1 MHRSTKIYLIVF
13 LASFVFVLLSSKAR
27 FAVRAAESEN
37 DVDDLIENYHDTMN
51 DLFNSRIKIL
61 VSKMLR
67 DKEPLKKKDL
77 EEITALLSPPP
88 PKLDEN
94 GQPIGREACKG
105 VGNQPP
111 LSTYCLAQ
119 VSVDEY
125 FKFRAGMLRLKGLAR
140 QEAGTKFESITGQKK
155 ENAPDFVIENRNL
168 FGAVGDL
175 VQGQKSLQGYGET
188 INKID
193 REIEIA
199 RQTLDQAL
207 AAYNE
212 LSIALPLHR
221 KYQEVITSLEKY
233 RDNVSAIR
241 REIDLYPATFLN
253 VTTPACT

>member
-13 LASFVFVLLSSKAR
+13 LASFLFVLVSSSAQF
-27 FAVRAAESEN
+27 FAQAQYMEED
-37 DVDDLIENYHDTMN
+37 DVDDLIEDYHDTMN

-61 VSKMLR
+61 VEKMLR
-67 DKEPLKKKDL
+67 DEESLKKKDL
-77 EEITALLSPPP
+77 EEITLLLTPPP

-140 QEAGTKFESITGQKK
+140 KEAGDRYEVLKKDEGDDRFTVSSGTGAGNIADRQL
-155 ENAPDFVIENRNL
+155 RN
-168 FGAVGDL
+168 
-175 VQGQKSLQGYGET
+175 YGET

-241 REIDLYPATFLN
+241 SEIDLYPATFLN